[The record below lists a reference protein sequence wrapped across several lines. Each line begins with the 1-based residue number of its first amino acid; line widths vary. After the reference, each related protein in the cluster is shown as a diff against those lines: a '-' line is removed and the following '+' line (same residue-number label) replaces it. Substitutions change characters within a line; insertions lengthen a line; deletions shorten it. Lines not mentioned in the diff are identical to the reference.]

1 MKAYIHKLYDEILCK
16 EQSNDI
22 IISGASSLKVIIL
35 IVSKL
40 LNQILITI
48 TSIFKENP
56 DISSKTVCI
65 VLTQNQMRSVSPL
78 VDDSIA
84 VIRPRLDSANI
95 SNSRIFYFPALVYF
109 WDFIFQVSYIIKRS
123 NTSWKQIYNAAAYYY
138 YYKSFKRYFSKN
150 RPKSV
155 VITNPSHPILR
166 SSVLA
171 AHDLKIPTVYLPHA
185 SASPLYPTIK
195 TDYALLEGTDAL
207 HLYRF
212 ADFTKKILLG
222 SPRLDPYIKMKRIE
236 HQGINILVAPNLLDE
251 IEKVYELFCLLKNND
266 STKHC
271 RFLFRPHPNLS
282 VDCDKFAKLGIE
294 VISPKQESCL
304 ESLER
309 TDVLI
314 SANSTIFFE
323 AIYLPIRC
331 YYYDFVK
338 DGLVKDSYNL
348 KSYKFVNYLSI
359 DVKIDTTP
367 FYIDKEEADRI
378 DINMQSKQVSSDLIV
393 KFLNNTIQ

>member
-1 MKAYIHKLYDEILCK
+1 
-16 EQSNDI
+16 
-22 IISGASSLKVIIL
+22 
-35 IVSKL
+35 
-40 LNQILITI
+40 
-48 TSIFKENP
+48 
-56 DISSKTVCI
+56 
-65 VLTQNQMRSVSPL
+65 
-78 VDDSIA
+78 
-84 VIRPRLDSANI
+84 
-95 SNSRIFYFPALVYF
+95 
-109 WDFIFQVSYIIKRS
+109 
-123 NTSWKQIYNAAAYYY
+123 
-138 YYKSFKRYFSKN
+138 
-150 RPKSV
+150 
-155 VITNPSHPILR
+155 
-166 SSVLA
+166 
-171 AHDLKIPTVYLPHA
+171 
-185 SASPLYPTIK
+185 
-195 TDYALLEGTDAL
+195 DYALLEGTDAL

-236 HQGINILVAPNLLDE
+236 HQGINILVAANLLDD